1 MSRSFENMD
10 FSKYMTSGSLLDQLH
25 AVLAHMPKNSP
36 GRHSQH
42 FMRGLA
48 QCMPFEVRDSAAALV
63 FSVMTDR
70 NGEVDP
76 IEAFRGMRLPMKSTW
91 VEYSLRA
98 ADKDLVPSK
107 TPLVE
112 QMGVLLLEKPDGK
125 IRVVGCM
132 KSRVTPPIVI
142 PLIKEID
149 PETGQSTT
157 AFSEGGRVFFG
168 GGSSDLERA
177 KREVDFAV
185 AGLRHTA
192 IFAARF
198 LTLLNAGRTPIER
211 AEPTRVEEGTRRLMR
226 KNAPSGVTPTFQ
238 GMTRI
243 ELNRY
248 GADHVD
254 ALREEAE
261 VRAGRKIR
269 PHWVRG
275 HLMRTESK
283 GPVWRRAHV
292 RGIGDPVMST
302 RSAVYTDAPQQ
313 TGSEDGPSL

>member
-1 MSRSFENMD
+1 
-10 FSKYMTSGSLLDQLH
+10 
-25 AVLAHMPKNSP
+25 
-36 GRHSQH
+36 
-42 FMRGLA
+42 
-48 QCMPFEVRDSAAALV
+48 
-63 FSVMTDR
+63 
-70 NGEVDP
+70 
-76 IEAFRGMRLPMKSTW
+76 MKSTW
-91 VEYSLRA
+91 VEFSMSA
-98 ADKDLVPSK
+98 AHKELVPSR
-107 TPLVE
+107 TPLIE

-132 KSRVTPPIVI
+132 KSRVAPPIVI

-157 AFSEGGRVFFG
+157 TFSEGGRVFFG
-168 GGSSDLERA
+168 DGSSDLERA
-177 KREVDFAV
+177 KREVEFAV

-198 LTLLNAGRTPIER
+198 LTLLNAGRAPIER
-211 AEPTRVEEGTRRLMR
+211 SEPTPVAEGTRRLMR
-226 KNAPSGVTPTFQ
+226 KNAPSGFTPTYQ

-254 ALREEAE
+254 ALRDEAD
-261 VRAGRKIR
+261 VRAGRKVR

-292 RGIGDPVMST
+292 RGVGDPVMST
-302 RSAVYTDAPQQ
+302 RSAVHTPSPEVG
-313 TGSEDGPSL
+313 GSEDGPSL